1 MSDERAARTERWRVL
16 APLRILQARPQLLAS
31 IALGAAI
38 AWFLPADMY
47 PAPRAL
53 IAWNGAVLF
62 YFVLAAILH
71 ADATHES
78 IRAGAKRLDEG
89 RAAILLLTTG
99 ATIASFAAIVMQLGD
114 VKDAHGWEKAIGL
127 GLTFI
132 TVFNSWTLLHLS
144 FGFHYAHEYY
154 TEEEREPFQPPQA
167 RGGLHFPNTDNPQY
181 LDFMYYSFVIGV
193 AMQTA
198 DVETCSSTMRAISL
212 LHGVVAFFF
221 NTTIIALMVN
231 ISSQFV

>member
-1 MSDERAARTERWRVL
+1 MNEKRPARLRRWRVF
-16 APLRILQARPQLLAS
+16 APFRVLRARPQLLAS
-31 IALGAAI
+31 IALGVAI
-38 AWFLPADMY
+38 AWLLPAGMN

-62 YFVLAAILH
+62 YFVLAAVLH
-71 ADATHES
+71 ADATQES
-78 IRAGAKRLDEG
+78 IRQGAKLLDEG

-99 ATIASFAAIVMQLGD
+99 ATIASFAAIAMQLGD

-127 GLTFI
+127 GLTFL

-154 TEEEREPFQPPQA
+154 TEEEQEPFQPPQA
-167 RGGLHFPNTDNPQY
+167 RGGLHFPNTENPQY

-198 DVETCSSTMRAISL
+198 DVETCSSTMRAITL
-212 LHGVVAFFF
+212 LHGVIAFFF

-231 ISSQFV
+231 IASQFV